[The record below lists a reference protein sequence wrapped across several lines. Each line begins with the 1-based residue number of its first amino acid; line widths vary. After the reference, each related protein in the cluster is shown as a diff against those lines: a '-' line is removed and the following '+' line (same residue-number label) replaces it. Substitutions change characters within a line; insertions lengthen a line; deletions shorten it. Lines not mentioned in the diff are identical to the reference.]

1 MHPRFRPTTRRALAA
16 SAGHAD
22 CPLRCMTA
30 AIALASIGLLVGLI
44 GSLWLRRG
52 ELEINGETGSMLLGL
67 VFCFI
72 SVVLILVAAGKLW
85 A

>member
-1 MHPRFRPTTRRALAA
+1 
-16 SAGHAD
+16 
-22 CPLRCMTA
+22 MTE
-30 AIALASIGLLVGLI
+30 AIALASVALLVGLV

-52 ELEINGETGSMLLGL
+52 ELELSGETGSMLIGL

-72 SVVLILVAAGKLW
+72 AVVLILVAAGKLW

>member
-1 MHPRFRPTTRRALAA
+1 M
-16 SAGHAD
+16 S
-22 CPLRCMTA
+22 A

-52 ELEINGETGSMLLGL
+52 ELEVNGESGSMLLGL

-72 SVVLILVAAGKLW
+72 AVVLILVAAGKLW

>member
-1 MHPRFRPTTRRALAA
+1 
-16 SAGHAD
+16 
-22 CPLRCMTA
+22 MTE
-30 AIALASIGLLVGLI
+30 AIALASVGLLVGLV

-52 ELEINGETGSMLLGL
+52 EIELNGETGSMLIGL

-72 SVVLILVAAGKLW
+72 AVVLILVAAGKLW

>member
-1 MHPRFRPTTRRALAA
+1 MPV
-16 SAGHAD
+16 AD
-22 CPLRCMTA
+22 DGDMTA
-30 AIALASIGLLVGLI
+30 LIALLSVALLAGLL

-52 ELEINGETGSMLLGL
+52 ELEINGESGSMLLGV

-85 A
+85 S

>member
-1 MHPRFRPTTRRALAA
+1 
-16 SAGHAD
+16 
-22 CPLRCMTA
+22 MTA
-30 AIALASIGLLVGLI
+30 AIALASIGLLVGLV

>member
-1 MHPRFRPTTRRALAA
+1 
-16 SAGHAD
+16 
-22 CPLRCMTA
+22 MTA
-30 AIALASIGLLVGLI
+30 VIALVSVGLLVGLI

-52 ELEINGETGSMLLGL
+52 DIEINGESGSMLLGV

-72 SVVLILVAAGKLW
+72 AVVLILVAAGKLG

>member
-1 MHPRFRPTTRRALAA
+1 
-16 SAGHAD
+16 
-22 CPLRCMTA
+22 MTA
-30 AIALASIGLLVGLI
+30 AIALASIGLLAGLI

-52 ELEINGETGSMLLGL
+52 ELEINGESGSMLLGL

-72 SVVLILVAAGKLW
+72 AVVLILVAAGKLW

>member
-1 MHPRFRPTTRRALAA
+1 MPE
-16 SAGHAD
+16 
-22 CPLRCMTA
+22 
-30 AIALASIGLLVGLI
+30 AIALASVGLLVGLI

-52 ELEINGETGSMLLGL
+52 ELEINGESGSMLLGL

-72 SVVLILVAAGKLW
+72 AVMLILVAAGKLW